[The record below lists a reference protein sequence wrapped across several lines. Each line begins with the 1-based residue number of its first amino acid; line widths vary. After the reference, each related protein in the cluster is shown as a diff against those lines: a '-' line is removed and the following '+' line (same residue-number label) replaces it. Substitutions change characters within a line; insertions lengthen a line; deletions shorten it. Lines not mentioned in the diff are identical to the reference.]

1 MFEHSMDALTGH
13 ALRGTSTGANVPMG
27 RPMRAFS
34 MKAEVL
40 IPEHVPNMHQCSR
53 YIMLR

>member
-1 MFEHSMDALTGH
+1 
-13 ALRGTSTGANVPMG
+13 MG

-53 YIMLR
+53 YIMLLSCTISFPAVCNVVMKFTGKASY